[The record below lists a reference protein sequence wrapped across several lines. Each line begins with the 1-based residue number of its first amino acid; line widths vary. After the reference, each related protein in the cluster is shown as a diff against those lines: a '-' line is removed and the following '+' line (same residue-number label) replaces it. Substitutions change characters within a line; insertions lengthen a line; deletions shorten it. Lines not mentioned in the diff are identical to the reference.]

1 MVNSSLVALS
11 IRSKLFPL
19 TRFPLDWLLEVFAYY
34 FSGLNN
40 ERNVLKRN
48 EFKDVLR
55 RKKKQ
60 FYLYLHSW
68 RGISSVQ
75 GFPCRIKC
83 PLPDVSKTSNEIII
97 INKFLRTT
105 TLKIMIC
112 SFRLYFHVVF
122 FSKPIKM

>member
-1 MVNSSLVALS
+1 MVNSSLVPLS

-55 RKKKQ
+55 RKKKIL
-60 FYLYLHSW
+60 FVPALAWYFVSA
-68 RGISSVQ
+68 
-75 GFPCRIKC
+75 GFS
-83 PLPDVSKTSNEIII
+83 LPD
-97 INKFLRTT
+97 
-105 TLKIMIC
+105 
-112 SFRLYFHVVF
+112 
-122 FSKPIKM
+122 KMSIAWCFQNVQ